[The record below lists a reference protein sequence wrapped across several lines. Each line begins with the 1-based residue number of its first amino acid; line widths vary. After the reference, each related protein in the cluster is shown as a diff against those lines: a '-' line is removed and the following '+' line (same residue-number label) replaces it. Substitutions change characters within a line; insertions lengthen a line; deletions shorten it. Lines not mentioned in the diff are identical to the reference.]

1 MPPTALQVVDLD
13 GSAARQVA
21 QEISQGGGQA
31 LAVQC
36 DVTSDAEQQRAFQ
49 QHMQRFGRLDY
60 ALLNAGIAERG
71 GVLWRLVVVL
81 A

>member
-1 MPPTALQVVDLD
+1 MHVQVVDLD

-21 QEISQGGGQA
+21 QEISRGGGHAQ
-31 LAVQC
+31 AVQC
-36 DVTSDAEQQRAFQ
+36 DVTSDGEQERAFQ

-71 GVLWRLVVVL
+71 GLLWQALVAL
-81 A
+81 ACLP